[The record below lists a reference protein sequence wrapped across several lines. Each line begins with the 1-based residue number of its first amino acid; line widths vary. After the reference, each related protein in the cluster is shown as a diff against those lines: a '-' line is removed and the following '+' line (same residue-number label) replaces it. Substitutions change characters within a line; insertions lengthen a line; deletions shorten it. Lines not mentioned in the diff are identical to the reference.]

1 MNTIGFAGTAKNTGK
16 TTTARIVLAEARRA
30 GLRLALTSI
39 GYDGENRDTITG
51 LPKPRFEL
59 QPGDWLATAEK
70 CLKTGSAVCR
80 VEAVL
85 PIQTILGRVML
96 AQVEQA
102 GEVLAAGPNR
112 AADIRLLLEHLEAL
126 GVQLA
131 MLDGA
136 LNRVA
141 PMNAANGLVLAT
153 GAAYDEHIPAIAAHA
168 AALAELFK
176 LPVPDNAD
184 GFTPCP
190 GGSLLRGMTLPALSH
205 GLHLS
210 IPGAC
215 DPALL
220 LELLPRMA
228 GGQIQFGSPLNLVA
242 SGSPLAWQAV
252 RRRAQEERISLCVAR
267 SLPLC
272 LMTVNPFF
280 PHYQPQ
286 TGAYAPDFVPAAD
299 LLQAVSQALPHLP
312 VYNILQEPRPD
323 VLALLHLI

>member
-16 TTTARIVLAEARRA
+16 TTTARFVLAAAHRA

-70 CLKTGSAVCR
+70 CLKTSTAVCR

-85 PIQTILGRVML
+85 PIQTILGRVVL

-112 AADIRLLLEHLEAL
+112 AADIRLLLERLEAL
-126 GVQLA
+126 GVDLA

-141 PMNAANGLVLAT
+141 PMNAADGLVLAT
-153 GAAYDEHIPAIAAHA
+153 GAAYDERIPAIAAHA
-168 AALAELFK
+168 AALAGLFQ
-176 LPVPDNAD
+176 LPQVEQTA

-190 GGSLLRGMTLPALSH
+190 GGSLLRGMALPALSR
-205 GLHLS
+205 GLRLA

-220 LELLPRMA
+220 LELLPQMA
-228 GGQIQFGSPLNLVA
+228 GGQLHFGSPLNLAA
-242 SGSPLAWQAV
+242 SGSPLDWKAV
-252 RRRAQEERISLCVAR
+252 MHAAGELQIGLSVAR
-267 SLPLC
+267 SLPVR

-286 TGAYAPDFVPAAD
+286 TGAYVPDFVPAAD
-299 LLQAVSQALPHLP
+299 LLQAVRQAAPQLP
-312 VYNILQEPRPD
+312 VYDMLQEPHPD
-323 VLALLHLI
+323 VLSLLQLT